1 MHRPS
6 SDTGPEQAGGRP
18 GTTPPVPG
26 RWSVHSQYT
35 RRLAAP
41 LFLAV
46 VLLVLTVQVMAES
59 GPSITLDRIVRDGT
73 RNLADATGAAWLDGP
88 MHTLADLGGP
98 LPAGFTL
105 AAAALFAAWR
115 LRRAYPITIAAGAV
129 LVVTVAVI
137 AGKDLIGR
145 TGPSE
150 SPLPADQWGFFP
162 SGHTATSTICYGTAA
177 LLLGRVGSAR
187 AARWW
192 RHGAV
197 VSCAAIGL
205 SLLWCDYHW
214 LADVLAA
221 WALCGI
227 VLWAAAHLTARMA
240 TRPTHG
246 PANRTR
252 TGSGDRLAR

>member
-1 MHRPS
+1 M
-6 SDTGPEQAGGRP
+6 
-18 GTTPPVPG
+18 
-26 RWSVHSQYT
+26 
-35 RRLAAP
+35 
-41 LFLAV
+41 
-46 VLLVLTVQVMAES
+46 LLVLTVQVMAES

-73 RNLADATGAAWLDGP
+73 RNLAGARGTAWLDGP

-98 LPAGFTL
+98 LPAGLTL

-137 AGKDLIGR
+137 GGKALIGR

-150 SPLPADQWGFFP
+150 APLPADQWGFFP

-192 RHGAV
+192 HRGAV
-197 VSCAAIGL
+197 VLCAAIGF

-227 VLWAAAHLTARMA
+227 VLWAAAHLTTRMA
-240 TRPTHG
+240 TRPTDRPTG
-246 PANRTR
+246 RPADRPT